1 MSLKHA
7 ILGFLSFQSFT
18 GYDLKQAFDNSVAHF
33 WPADQSQI
41 YRTLKQLHQEGLI
54 SQEVIP
60 REDRLDVKIYE
71 ITDTGRGEL
80 HQWLSTPLPLTDT
93 RDPFL
98 IQLYF
103 AFMLEHVQAI
113 RLLKAEMEQVDQ
125 LMQVYES
132 VYQVATGREHTPE
145 EKRPLFYT
153 MLTLEFGVRANTWYR
168 HWLQEVV
175 ERIEAGEMDVLSPEA
190 LFAPVRKEE
199 KS

>member
-103 AFMLEHVQAI
+103 AFMLEDVQAI

>member
-41 YRTLKQLHQEGLI
+41 YRTVKQLHQEGLI

-103 AFMLEHVQAI
+103 AFMLEDVQAI